1 MRIAPALAPMVEG
14 AGGAL
19 GRVCMMAAA
28 LLASALSITPS
39 PAAADAAAPA
49 TRACPDGAAHVPPP
63 RFSRRSGFHDAPF
76 DLTISAVG
84 DGPVYYTLDGSIPDA
99 DDPAG
104 ATSRY
109 RAPIPIIDRTGTS
122 HRLAGIDT
130 TSVGRTPFF
139 DVNDRAADF
148 MMPDLSGRVLEQA
161 TVVRARTPCSETAT
175 ATYFIGADR
184 RRARL
189 PVLSLAT
196 DPAGLMDHDDGIY
209 VAGRLLEESVQ
220 SPDFHPDAWIISNYS
235 QRGRDRERRVAL
247 NFCAPGGA
255 CIYSRDAGIRIHGR
269 YSRSFPQK
277 SLRLYARNAYGDRR
291 FRADFFFGQT
301 PVPPGHRRLILR
313 NSGQDNPQTM
323 LADGVLQSLMHDLV
337 ADTQAYQPAVVFLN
351 GEYWGIHNLRERYD
365 RHYLELVHGADP
377 DDVDLLNNS
386 GSTGGMPTD
395 LVAAWR
401 QTLEHIWHLDPD
413 DPDFVHEVRAQLDI
427 GSFFDFIIAHVFVGN
442 ADWVS
447 NNVRWW
453 RAPKRSDAP
462 AAGVQDG
469 RWRWLI
475 SDFDEWGGGVG
486 DPEFDNFAHRLA
498 PTDDSFYRDGF
509 PFLFHR
515 LVSNDALRARFLNR
529 FADLL
534 NTSLHPETTLRKL
547 DAAAARIA
555 PEIPAHLARWRPERT
570 LEDWQADIA
579 RLAGFL
585 RARPAIQ
592 RDQLVAAFAPAGTG
606 QIGVAT
612 SPAARGAIRVNT
624 VTLPARGA
632 GDPDTWRGTYFLGVP
647 VTVTAEPAAGY
658 RFAGWAGLR
667 EGADAPE
674 ITIAPAPEPVTLR
687 ARFVPE

>member
-1 MRIAPALAPMVEG
+1 MADGAGWSG
-14 AGGAL
+14 AGGPSW
-19 GRVCMMAAA
+19 RVSMVAAA
-28 LLASALSITPS
+28 LLAGVLSIAPS
-39 PAAADAAAPA
+39 PAAAGGAEPA
-49 TRACPDGAAHVPPP
+49 TRACPDGVAHVPPP
-63 RFSRRSGFHDAPF
+63 RFSRRGGFYDAPF

-99 DDPAG
+99 DDPTG

-139 DVNDRAADF
+139 DVQDRAADF
-148 MMPDLSGRVLEQA
+148 TMPDLSGQVLEQA

-175 ATYFIGADR
+175 ATYFVGAEK
-184 RRARL
+184 RRANL

-235 QRGRDRERRVAL
+235 QRGREWERRVAL
-247 NFCAPGGA
+247 DFCAPGGA
-255 CIYSRDAGIRIHGR
+255 CIYSRDAGVRVHGR

-277 SLRLYARNAYGDRR
+277 PLRLYARNAYGDRR
-291 FRADFFFGQT
+291 FRANFFFGQT

-323 LADGVLQSLMHDLV
+323 LADGFLQSLMNDLM
-337 ADTQAYQPAVVFLN
+337 ADTQAYQPVAVFLN
-351 GEYWGIHNLRERYD
+351 GEYWGLHNIRERYD

-377 DDVDLLNNS
+377 DDVAFLNNS
-386 GSTGGMPTD
+386 GSTDGLPADTA
-395 LVAAWR
+395 AAWR
-401 QTLEHIWHLDPD
+401 DTLNAIAGLP
-413 DPDFVHEVRAQLDI
+413 PTAPRFKAEVAAQIDI
-427 GSFFDFIIAHVFVGN
+427 DSFFDFIIAHVFAGN
-442 ADWVS
+442 ADWIS

-453 RAPKRSDAP
+453 RAPKPSDGP
-462 AAGVQDG
+462 ASGVHDG

-475 SDFDEWGGGVG
+475 SDLDQWGGGVG
-486 DPEFDNFAHRLA
+486 DPAFDNFAHRLA
-498 PTDDSFYRDGF
+498 PTDDPFYRDGF

-534 NTSLHPETTLRKL
+534 NTSLHADTTLGKL

-570 LEDWQADIA
+570 VADWQADIA

-585 RARPAIQ
+585 RARPGMQ
-592 RDQLVAAFAPAGTG
+592 RDQLVAALAPAGTG
-606 QIGVAT
+606 QISVAT

-632 GDPDTWRGTYFLGVP
+632 GGPDTWRGTYFLGVP

-674 ITIAPAPEPVTLR
+674 ITIPPAPEPVTLR